1 MDSIVSPRL
10 ARNRVPLPQNLFL
23 FVFSQ
28 SEPGQGSPS
37 CPAISRPPFPTLR
50 YSQAEAWPVRWRWG
64 QVQLQRLKSEK
75 ILPTCLSVSHYY
87 NLHDWRVQTIFEKT
101 SSQVDPV
108 KRFFFSF
115 RAKVDLG
122 TMMDK
127 GCSTLHNSAE
137 LPNCSPIICC
147 VSCSGLPTW

>member
-1 MDSIVSPRL
+1 
-10 ARNRVPLPQNLFL
+10 
-23 FVFSQ
+23 
-28 SEPGQGSPS
+28 
-37 CPAISRPPFPTLR
+37 
-50 YSQAEAWPVRWRWG
+50 
-64 QVQLQRLKSEK
+64 
-75 ILPTCLSVSHYY
+75 
-87 NLHDWRVQTIFEKT
+87 
-101 SSQVDPV
+101 VDPV